1 MARSYE
7 MEKGDRDSIYDAAKK
22 WKQECILSDKSL
34 IWEEESVWTDSN
46 LQRFQAIFVDN
57 PDESGNSFDQKLQIQ
72 LENESQGVHKFVI
85 EILFIYYL
93 FPHKGSASFATKKKK
108 LSAVASWGNID
119 LDFSQPIF
127 EGLRHGLGATGTFY
141 NTSKYFEISFLFKL
155 IKQLKTMEP
164 EQRMRILDEPWELK
178 KVAEQVRS
186 EQVGKRVQMLHV
198 ILHLLLPDYFERIS
212 SWGHKYQIVKGFPHL
227 LTDVTTEDTDEQIYA
242 IRKKSEETYPNEKFD
257 FYNKDVLKQ
266 WKREKKEPSNK
277 TNAPEIVKEKPKTNV
292 PIVDFDV
299 EPLLEGLVF
308 ENTEVILA
316 QITTA
321 IKNGKNI
328 ILTGP
333 PGTGKSKLA
342 SKICDLY
349 KVESMVVTASSN
361 WSTFETIGGY
371 RPDREGHL
379 YFNKGVF
386 LQCVKGNDT
395 NQVKNKWLI
404 IDEIN
409 RADIDKA
416 FGSLF
421 SVMTGDNVT
430 LPFETKN
437 GKSIE
442 LKPQNKQQNVE
453 INDHTYIIPDAW
465 RIIATMNTID
475 KASLYEMSYAF
486 MRRFAFIP
494 IGVPKGIT
502 TELINEY
509 LNVWGMSM
517 YSHADTLATIW
528 SLINKYRKIGPSI
541 IEDIAKHTND
551 GDDFTSAIIL
561 YVLPQFEGLSVPRI
575 KEFVKLLVDESKD
588 IIDRNLLD
596 DFIDDFFDAGAW

>member
-22 WKQECILSDKSL
+22 WKQDCILSDKSL
-34 IWEEESVWTDSN
+34 IWEGESVWTDSN
-46 LQRFQAIFVDN
+46 IRRFQAIFVDN
-57 PDESGNSFDQKLQIQ
+57 PDESGSSFDEKLKIQ
-72 LENESQGVHKFVI
+72 LENESQSVYKFVI

-93 FPHKGSASFATKKKK
+93 FPHKGSASFDTKKKK
-108 LSAVASWGNID
+108 LTAVAGWGNID
-119 LDFSQPIF
+119 LDYSQPVF

-155 IKQLKTMEP
+155 IKHLKTMEP

-178 KVAEQVRS
+178 KVAEQVRQ

-198 ILHLLLPDYFERIS
+198 VLHLLLPDYFERIS
-212 SWGHKYQIVKGFPHL
+212 SWGHKDQIVKGFSHL
-227 LTDVTTEDTDEQIYA
+227 LTDLKTEDTDEQIYA

-257 FYNKDVLKQ
+257 FYEKDVFKQ
-266 WKREKKEPSNK
+266 WKSEKK
-277 TNAPEIVKEKPKTNV
+277 TNPQNQPEIVKEKPKTNV

-308 ENTEVILA
+308 ENVDVILA
-316 QITTA
+316 QVTTA
-321 IKNGKNI
+321 IRNGKNI

-342 SKICDLY
+342 SKICELY

-371 RPDREGHL
+371 RPDREGNL

-386 LQCVKGNDT
+386 LQCVKGNET

-421 SVMTGDNVT
+421 SVMTGDDVT
-430 LPFETKN
+430 LPFETKD

-442 LKPQNKQQNVE
+442 LKPQNKEQNVE
-453 INDHTYIIPDAW
+453 INYHTYIIPDDW

-502 TELINEY
+502 TELVIEY

-561 YVLPQFEGLSVPRI
+561 YVLPQFEGLSVQRI
-575 KEFVKLLVDESKD
+575 KEFVKLLVDESTD

>member
-34 IWEEESVWTDSN
+34 IWEGDSVWTDSN
-46 LQRFQAIFVDN
+46 IRRFQAIFVDN
-57 PDESGNSFDQKLQIQ
+57 PDESGSSFDEKLKIQ
-72 LENESQGVHKFVI
+72 LENESQSVYKFVI

-93 FPHKGSASFATKKKK
+93 FPHKGSASFDTKKKK
-108 LSAVASWGNID
+108 LTAVAGWGNID
-119 LDFSQPIF
+119 LDYSQPVF

-155 IKQLKTMEP
+155 IKHLKTMEP
-164 EQRMRILDEPWELK
+164 GQRMRILDEPWELK
-178 KVAEQVRS
+178 KVAEQVRQ

-198 ILHLLLPDYFERIS
+198 VLHLLLPDYFERIS
-212 SWGHKYQIVKGFPHL
+212 SWGHKYQIVKGFSHL
-227 LTDVTTEDTDEQIYA
+227 LTDVTREETDEQIYA

-266 WKREKKEPSNK
+266 WKSEKKSNPSK
-277 TNAPEIVKEKPKTNV
+277 LTEIVKEKPKTNV
-292 PIVDFDV
+292 PKVDFDV

-308 ENTEVILA
+308 ENVDVILA
-316 QITTA
+316 QVTTA
-321 IKNGKNI
+321 IRNGKNI

-342 SKICDLY
+342 SKICELY

-371 RPDREGHL
+371 RPDREGNL

-386 LQCVKGNDT
+386 LQCVKGNET
-395 NQVKNKWLI
+395 NQAKNKWLI

-421 SVMTGDNVT
+421 SVMTGDDVT
-430 LPFETKN
+430 LPFETKD

-442 LKPQNKQQNVE
+442 LKPQNKEQNVE
-453 INDHTYIIPDAW
+453 INDHTYIIPDDW

-502 TELINEY
+502 TELVNEY

-561 YVLPQFEGLSVPRI
+561 YVLPQFEGLSVQRI
-575 KEFVKLLVDESKD
+575 KEFVKLLVDESTD